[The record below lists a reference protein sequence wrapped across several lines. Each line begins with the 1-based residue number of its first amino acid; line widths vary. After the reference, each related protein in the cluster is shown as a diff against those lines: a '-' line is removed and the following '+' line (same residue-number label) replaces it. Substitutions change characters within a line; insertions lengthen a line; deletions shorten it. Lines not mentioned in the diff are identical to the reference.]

1 MELSTD
7 VPVVD
12 ETTGTFTVEAKSGGV
27 LITDVTVTITFNGT
41 TYTTTT
47 GTKTLTAP
55 KVSTSLDYPITA
67 TADGYTDDTV
77 TIKVL
82 NVPKLKIILPSG
94 KVYGTKDFVVTVA
107 DDEGQAIIGAT
118 VTFNG
123 ADYYTGAG
131 GSLTLTAPDVKETSK
146 DYTLTA
152 TFTGFESASTAT
164 LTIYKTQGGIPGF
177 ELVTLIAAIGVA
189 LILLR
194 RRRN

>member
-1 MELSTD
+1 MT
-7 VPVVD
+7 VV
-12 ETTGTFTVEAKSGGV
+12 
-27 LITDVTVTITFNGT
+27 
-41 TYTTTT
+41 
-47 GTKTLTAP
+47 
-55 KVSTSLDYPITA
+55 
-67 TADGYTDDTV
+67 
-77 TIKVL
+77 
-82 NVPKLKIILPSG
+82 NVPKLTIIPPSG

-107 DDEGQAIIGAT
+107 DDEGQAIIGAQ

-123 ADYYTGAG
+123 ADYFTGAG
-131 GSLTLTAPDVKETSK
+131 GSVTLTAPDVKETSK

-152 TFTGFESASTAT
+152 TFAGFESASTAT